1 MDGGLSKKGVLLLC
15 ADTVLRLGL
24 GGMFFYSAWDKLQDP
39 GMFQTM
45 VDNYRMLPAGVT
57 ALFSVTM
64 SMAELLVGAM
74 FIFTKWT
81 REAAFATAV
90 MLAMFIMALGQAQ
103 IRGLDISCGCFDEPE
118 KEPHALMFALVR
130 DALLVLPTYWLLTKG
145 QKRWIADSRRRW
157 PASATSRSGSSIR
170 GAR

>member
-57 ALFSVTM
+57 ALFAATM

-74 FIFTKWT
+74 FIFSKWT

-90 MLAMFIMALGQAQ
+90 MLVMFIIALAQAQ
-103 IRGLDISCGCFDEPE
+103 VRGLDISCGCFSDAEA
-118 KEPHALMFALVR
+118 EPHAVLVALVR
-130 DALLVLPTYWLLTKG
+130 DLLLVAPTVWLLAKG
-145 QKRWIADSRRRW
+145 QRRWIVDFR
-157 PASATSRSGSSIR
+157 
-170 GAR
+170 

>member
-45 VDNYRMLPAGVT
+45 VANYRMLPACVT
-57 ALFSVTM
+57 ALFAVTM

-74 FIFTKWT
+74 FIFSKWT

-90 MLAMFIMALGQAQ
+90 MLAMFIVALAQAQ
-103 IRGLDISCGCFDEPE
+103 VRGLDISCECFGEAE
-118 KEPHALMFALVR
+118 KESRAVLVALVR
-130 DALLVLPTYWLLTKG
+130 DVVLVAPVVWLVVNG
-145 QKRWIADSRRRW
+145 RRRWIADFRRIW
-157 PASATSRSGSSIR
+157 YTCGK
-170 GAR
+170 

>member
-1 MDGGLSKKGVLLLC
+1 MDGWHQTKCVLRLC

-24 GGMFFYSAWDKLQDP
+24 GGMFLYSAWGKLQDP
-39 GMFQTM
+39 GIFQTM
-45 VDNYRMLPAGVT
+45 VDNYRMLPACVT

-90 MLAMFIMALGQAQ
+90 MLGMFIVALAQAQ
-103 IRGLDISCGCFDEPE
+103 VRGLDISCECFGEAE
-118 KEPHALMFALVR
+118 KESRAVLVALVR
-130 DALLVLPTYWLLTKG
+130 DVVLVAPVVWLVVNG
-145 QKRWIADSRRRW
+145 RRRWIADFRRIW
-157 PASATSRSGSSIR
+157 YTCGK
-170 GAR
+170 